1 MVLCY
6 MKKII
11 CIIIKYANSKSKS
24 IYTFILKIIK
34 KIKDLYYEK
43 YPKFLLKPDVCV
55 IVASYNYD
63 KFIKETLYSLVNQ
76 TLKINDIIVI
86 DDGSTDNSVNII
98 KEFAKKFDNVKLLQH
113 KDKKNHGLA
122 ESIKYA
128 ISTSQ
133 NKWIAFCE
141 SDDVWDKYHF
151 EYLVKKINQCKE
163 NGIYASK
170 IELLTNFRSEFHE
183 QYLTQSDLVLSEMDG
198 RNIFDKMKYSN
209 ILPTFSAICVP
220 KIIIEKCDFNSFIPQ
235 YIDYWLWR
243 QITNKYNVFYSKK
256 SVTCWRRHEGSWDE
270 RANVSNIEKFLKEND
285 KILN

>member
-11 CIIIKYANSKSKS
+11 CIIIKYVNSKS

-113 KDKKNHGLA
+113 KDKK
-122 ESIKYA
+122 IMDW
-128 ISTSQ
+128 Q
-133 NKWIAFCE
+133 NQLNML
-141 SDDVWDKYHF
+141 
-151 EYLVKKINQCKE
+151 YLLPKIN
-163 NGIYASK
+163 G
-170 IELLTNFRSEFHE
+170 
-183 QYLTQSDLVLSEMDG
+183 
-198 RNIFDKMKYSN
+198 
-209 ILPTFSAICVP
+209 
-220 KIIIEKCDFNSFIPQ
+220 
-235 YIDYWLWR
+235 
-243 QITNKYNVFYSKK
+243 
-256 SVTCWRRHEGSWDE
+256 
-270 RANVSNIEKFLKEND
+270 
-285 KILN
+285 